1 MMTGWQFSSWTRR
14 DLLMVL
20 IAFAVMMILQF
31 PFTFFFDTI
40 LTDIGFLYAYFWAL
54 PQAAILYFVAFRLR
68 VRWTSTMIIGLMGIV
83 GAPVDYYFDW
93 VVQRNLIAPIY
104 ALGYIPLF
112 IIMGLS
118 ADISLMKLH
127 PEKKPLRASLI
138 SSLVFTTTVLLAFVI
153 ATLFFYPVSHG
164 GASTFDVPWISMGT
178 FLIPYSLAT
187 GTLGGYLG
195 FTIARDFHAKLP

>member
-1 MMTGWQFSSWTRR
+1 
-14 DLLMVL
+14 MVL

-31 PFTFFFDTI
+31 PFTFFFDTV

-54 PQAAILYFVAFRLR
+54 PQAAILYFVAFRLH
-68 VRWTSTMIIGLMGIV
+68 VRWTSTVIVGLMGII

-93 VVQRNLIAPIY
+93 VVQQNLIAPLH

-118 ADISLMKLH
+118 ADVSLMTLH
-127 PEKKPLRASLI
+127 PEKKPLRAALI
-138 SSLVFTTTVLLAFVI
+138 SSFVFTATVLLAFVF
-153 ATLFFYPVSHG
+153 ATFVFYPTID
-164 GASTFDVPWISMGT
+164 APWINMGT
-178 FLIPYSLAT
+178 FLVPYSLAT

-195 FTIARDFHAKLP
+195 FSISGELNVK

>member
-1 MMTGWQFSSWTRR
+1 
-14 DLLMVL
+14 MVL

-68 VRWTSTMIIGLMGIV
+68 IRWTSTIIIGLMGII

-93 VVQRNLIAPIY
+93 VVQQNLIAPIY

-112 IIMGLS
+112 LIMGLS

-127 PEKKPLRASLI
+127 PEKKPLRAALI
-138 SSLVFTTTVLLAFVI
+138 SSLVFTATVLLGFVF

-164 GASTFDVPWISMGT
+164 GASAIDVPWINMGI
-178 FLIPYSLAT
+178 FLIPYALAT

-195 FTIARDFHAKLP
+195 FTISRDFNEISIRPKGTEKAQRGKI